1 MRIRDRVA
9 IVTGGAMGIGQGV
22 CTRLAEEGGKIAIF
36 DTDLEAARSTVAEIE
51 KTGSSAMALKVD
63 VRSAAEVEAAVKEV
77 ISSFGCVDILVN
89 NAGISTQSTIAEMP
103 EEMWDDMI
111 DVNLKGVFL
120 CSRAVAPHMQ
130 ERRYGKIVSMAS
142 QLAVTG
148 RAQFVHYSSAKA
160 AVVAFTRG
168 LATELGPHNINVN
181 AIAPGLIETPM
192 SSRDVPQSLREIV
205 LKRTPMRRF
214 GTPEDIANAVLFFV
228 SAESSFVTG
237 QCLLVCGGSSAAG

>member
-22 CTRLAEEGGKIAIF
+22 CTRLAGEGGKIAIF
-36 DTDLEAARSTVAEIE
+36 DVDLEAARSTVAEIE
-51 KTGSSAMALKVD
+51 NTGGSAMALKVD
-63 VRSAAEVEAAVKEV
+63 VRSATEVEAAVKEV

-103 EEMWDDMI
+103 EEMWDDML

-192 SSRDVPQSLREIV
+192 SSRDVPQSLREVV

-214 GTPEDIANAVLFFV
+214 GAPEDIANAVLFFV